1 MRLTMTRSQ
10 IRCVYLAGSRRDA
23 QHAAWLVMTHGV
35 EIVFAESVLEAEA
48 ALSATRA
55 RVLLCDAD
63 FGAGH
68 WRDALRM
75 VQDDPAA
82 VMILVL
88 PRFDGPTWVD
98 ALQDGCFDVVLKPFE
113 QSELCDSIE
122 DAHRYSVMHRAPSHP
137 RPVNGRPLLQR
148 IRDALAR

>member
-1 MRLTMTRSQ
+1 MTRPQ

-23 QHAAWLVMTHGV
+23 QHAAWLLTPRDIDVVPAG
-35 EIVFAESVLEAEA
+35 SVLEAEA
-48 ALSATRA
+48 ALHVTGA
-55 RVLLCDAD
+55 RVLLCDSDIAP
-63 FGAGH
+63 GP

-98 ALQDGCFDVVLKPFE
+98 ALQDGCFDVLLKPFD

-122 DAHRYSVMHRAPSHP
+122 DAHRYSAMHRAQS
-137 RPVNGRPLLQR
+137 RPESVNGRPLLQR
-148 IRDALAR
+148 IRDVLAR